1 MTAAQQQP
9 YVGLALSGGGFRAA
23 AFGLGCLRALHDTG
37 VLRHVRVVSGISGI
51 SGISGGSL
59 LAALWAYGP
68 TRFDDFD
75 DATTQMLRR
84 GLQRDLALGAVSPV
98 HLARRAAQTRLR
110 PISRDDAPPRTN
122 RTHVLAQLLADR
134 HFGART
140 VEDVTNQRLA
150 TVLSATDLASGKA
163 VRFGSQRAAAAATGA
178 SSNPSAS
185 PKRSPPAPRSP
196 SSCQRS
202 RSASPSSATAPAPPA
217 PSRSPTAASST
228 TSDSASSS
236 PGATPATQ
244 TTSTTADYVIA
255 CDAGRRETSAS
266 TARWFPRRLQ
276 RSFDITYRKT
286 QDGSRGRLHSAGAT
300 GQIRG
305 FVHAYLG
312 MNDSRLPLPASGLVP
327 AARVNK
333 YPTNFAAMAADDID
347 ALSARGQQL
356 SRLLLQHYCPSLLD
370 AI

>member
-37 VLRHVRVVSGISGI
+37 VLRHVRVV

-163 VRFGSQRAAAAATGA
+163 VRFGSQA
-178 SSNPSAS
+178 SSCSGYGRIVEPVSVAE
-185 PKRSPPAPRSP
+185 AV
-196 SSCQRS
+196 
-202 RSASPSSATAPAPPA
+202 
-217 PSRSPTAASST
+217 AASAAFPILLPALEKRFTFERNGTRTPRTVALTDGGVFDNLGLSVLE
-228 TSDSASSS
+228 
-236 PGATPATQ
+236 PGRNPRYTDHVYNC
-244 TTSTTADYVIA
+244 DYVIA